1 MLIRCVPC
9 TQQIAAAS
17 GSGSG
22 NTQDEG
28 RPTKYL
34 LIDIY
39 RYKFGSKPQC
49 RFYKTF
55 IPTNFIDTSAT
66 PALDNNGPGK
76 ISNSLPSASSMD
88 LCPDCFAGRVEI
100 GNHKA
105 FHSYQ
110 VR

>member
-1 MLIRCVPC
+1 MISL
-9 TQQIAAAS
+9 
-17 GSGSG
+17 
-22 NTQDEG
+22 
-28 RPTKYL
+28 TKNHKVDSIKLLYL
-34 LIDIY
+34 
-39 RYKFGSKPQC
+39 
-49 RFYKTF
+49 